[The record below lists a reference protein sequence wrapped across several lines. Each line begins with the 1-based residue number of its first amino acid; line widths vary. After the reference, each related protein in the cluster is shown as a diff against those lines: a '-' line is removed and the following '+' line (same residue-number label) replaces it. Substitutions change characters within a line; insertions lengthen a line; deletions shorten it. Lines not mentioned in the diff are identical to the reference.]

1 MHRSQRITFE
11 MPRSQGQQKPQDPD
25 YLYNTMIFEIY
36 ANWEFV
42 VEMMDK
48 FKTGILKNVDQM
60 ERDWINFIM
69 NNKIDIDKYREDS
82 DTFVEENFKNKTN
95 K

>member
-11 MPRSQGQQKPQDPD
+11 MPRSQGEQKPQDPD

-42 VEMMDK
+42 LELMTKFQNGSLKQVDK
-48 FKTGILKNVDQM
+48 M
-60 ERDWINFIM
+60 ERDWLNFIM
-69 NNKIDIDKYREDS
+69 QNKIEIHKYGEDS
-82 DTFVEENFKNKTN
+82 DTFVEENFKNK
-95 K
+95 KP